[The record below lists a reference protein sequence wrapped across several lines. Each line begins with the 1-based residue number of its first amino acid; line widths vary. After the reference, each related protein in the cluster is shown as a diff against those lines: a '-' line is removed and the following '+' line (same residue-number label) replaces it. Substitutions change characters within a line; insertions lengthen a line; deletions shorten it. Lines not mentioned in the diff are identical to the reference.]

1 MLYEHHPQNPC
12 SQLLPVGKGLLSHC
26 AGVGMADGFTG
37 KVTVIR
43 DMDPVVTFSDSVA
56 QQMRLKDAGCFFGDE
71 DLVWTG
77 GKPTE

>member
-1 MLYEHHPQNPC
+1 M
-12 SQLLPVGKGLLSHC
+12 SHF

-37 KVTVIR
+37 KVAVVP
-43 DMDPVVTFSDSVA
+43 DMDPVVMLSDSEA
-56 QQMRLKDAGCFFGDE
+56 RQMRLKDAGCFLGVE